1 MKHVCDSPARVTA
14 RIQTFRNFSHQTER
28 NVVDVAY
35 TNPAE
40 HPPEA
45 VFKSY
50 CHGERCAGTRDII
63 EKHLEDCVECRT
75 NVVRTMQDAV
85 DRERQE
91 RQR

>member
-1 MKHVCDSPARVTA
+1 M
-14 RIQTFRNFSHQTER
+14 
-28 NVVDVAY
+28 VDAGY

-45 VFKSY
+45 VFQSY
-50 CHGERCAGTRDII
+50 CRGEQCAETRYAI
-63 EKHLEDCVECRT
+63 EKHLEDCVECRM